1 MGSNK
6 YQQAPDPETVR
17 ENARA
22 AAERRLQD
30 QNLQEQ
36 NLLGR
41 LQEQNLLGR
50 LQEQNL
56 LDVPGNKP
64 KLLRCPMSP
73 RPARNHI
80 ELSDARA
87 WN

>member
-1 MGSNK
+1 MHFATQLVGTTLKIIPDQIK

-22 AAERRLQD
+22 AAER
-30 QNLQEQ
+30 
-36 NLLGR
+36 
-41 LQEQNLLGR
+41 R

-73 RPARNHI
+73 RPGRNQI